1 MKQIINAI
9 AKHPVIWCFSSIIV
23 LIFCLGIIQKLH
35 PLLIIFVFCLPLVFL
50 LAPSIAKKTDPI
62 AIKSVSD
69 NTIKVSER
77 KAANR
82 RVLSLIRH
90 IESYSKYNP
99 ASATFSAATVGG
111 VTTGGWSVKEAHYSA
126 EMGAKTDKY
135 LLCYTPNVYYKDRCS
150 FPSQVILTN
159 SDMQA
164 ARNQGFCKYLKGNT
178 LVLRNTGKW
187 KNAEYARNVYAST
200 GDFYGAS
207 NYLVKDYTASLL
219 TQPEMQKIL
228 DFLCGDENVRG
239 PGETHNSE
247 SSYKL
252 SFKYRCKAC
261 NSCFTGYHKEC
272 PSCHTI
278 GKMVTIKSGSEGV
291 GDQNVVSLKKYMCEA
306 CGRHYKKLHDECP
319 NCHAVGKI
327 KKIDE

>member
-1 MKQIINAI
+1 MKQIINTI
-9 AKHPVIWCFSSIIV
+9 AKHPVIWCFSSIV
-23 LIFCLGIIQKLH
+23 ALIFCLGVIRKLH

-50 LAPSIAKKTDPI
+50 LAPSIAKRANPI
-62 AIKSVSD
+62 AIESVSD

-90 IESYSKYNP
+90 TESYNKYNP

-135 LLCYTPNVYYKDRCS
+135 LLRFRPDVYYKDKYTL
-150 FPSQVILTN
+150 PSNVILTQK
-159 SDMQA
+159 DAEA
-164 ARNQGFCKYLKGNT
+164 ARNQGFGKYLNGNT
-178 LVLRNTGKW
+178 LILRNKGKW
-187 KNAEYARNVYAST
+187 GNAQYAADVYART

-219 TQPEMQKIL
+219 TQAEMQKIL
-228 DFLCGDENVRG
+228 DFLCGDDKVRG
-239 PGETHNSE
+239 PGEWQSE

-252 SFKYRCKAC
+252 QYRFRCKAC
-261 NSCFTGYHKEC
+261 NSQFVSVQGNEC
-272 PSCHTI
+272 PSCHTVGRI
-278 GKMVTIKSGSEGV
+278 VSIKSSLKGV
-291 GDQNVVSLKKYMCEA
+291 EEQNVVSPKNYVCES
-306 CGRHYKKLHDECP
+306 CGRHYKEMHDECP
-319 NCHAVGKI
+319 RCHAVGKI
-327 KKIDE
+327 KKLDE